1 MRFYKFLNSKNAIK
15 SLREKRLKISIVN
28 ELNDPF
34 EFLGVELSNELLRS
48 NIKMLKENFS
58 NKYGVLCF
66 SRNWTNPV
74 QWSHYADRH
83 KGICLGFDFEGDKN
97 LSIDMKYFSERLS
110 SNEIL
115 KNNEILASNVETE
128 CSRSGIDPLSIEG
141 KVIREKL
148 TRKLISDNK
157 KQDGEFMMNLFSI
170 KFEHWKYEEE
180 SRLFSTLEG
189 KENGHYYFYYSNG
202 LKIRKVILGIRS
214 SVTGDSVRH
223 ALGTGYDNVDIFK
236 VCEDHRKFAVVRDE
250 NWSPS

>member
-83 KGICLGFDFEGDKN
+83 KGICLGFDIEGDKN
-97 LSIDMKYFSERLS
+97 LSIDMKYFSERPS
-110 SNEIL
+110 SNEFL
-115 KNNEILASNVETE
+115 RNNEILASNVETE
-128 CSRSGIDPLSIEG
+128 CSRCGVDPLSKEG
-141 KVIREKL
+141 NLIRENL
-148 TRKLISDNK
+148 IRKSMLDNK
-157 KQDGEFMMNLFSI
+157 EQDGEFMMNLFSI

-189 KENGHYYFYYSNG
+189 KENGHYYFHYSNG
-202 LKIRKVILGIRS
+202 LKIRQVILGIRS
-214 SVTGDSVRH
+214 SVTGDSVKH

-236 VCEDHRKFAVVRDE
+236 VCEDHRKFAVVKDE